1 MLSTLNFNR
10 ALLAISLLTISAGAG
25 AQAGKRVV
33 EHSDFDV
40 KLGFVHVG
48 TGEWKVLAFDT
59 VDNHETFHAILTIK
73 GGFGPAKV
81 DDRFESWGD
90 ATSWRVSRDV
100 FSRRFIQNQHE
111 VNYKKNVRFD
121 ISPERGEW
129 TRNDGKKERVA
140 SKNPLDDLT
149 MLVFIRSL
157 PLKVGDTYSIP
168 RYFKAEGNPLL
179 LRVVR
184 KETIK
189 VPAGT
194 FETVV
199 VRPTIK
205 TSGLFGEGGEA
216 ELYLTNDRFHSLVQL
231 KSKVKLIGSL
241 TLQLKKYQP
250 PTVTDDPR
258 GDGDTQL
265 PPFGFVN
272 NY

>member
-1 MLSTLNFNR
+1 MLKPKSLLKPLV
-10 ALLAISLLTISAGAG
+10 ALLLIAVLGTTLH
-25 AQAGKRVV
+25 AQDPRRVV

-48 TGEWKVLAFDT
+48 SGEWTVLAFDT
-59 VDNHETFHAILTIK
+59 VDAHQTFHAILKIN

-81 DDRFESWGD
+81 DDRFDSWGD
-90 ATSWRVSRDV
+90 ADSWRESRDV
-100 FSRRFIQNQHE
+100 FSRRFIQSQHE
-111 VNYKKNVRFD
+111 VNYRKNVRYD
-121 ISPERGEW
+121 ISPEKGEW
-129 TRNDGKKERVA
+129 VRSDGKRDKLAARL
-140 SKNPLDDLT
+140 PLDDLT

-157 PLKVGDTYSIP
+157 PLKVGDAYSVP
-168 RYFKAEGNPLL
+168 RYFKAEDNPVT

-184 KETIK
+184 KETVT

-199 VRPTIK
+199 VKPTIK

-250 PTVTDDPR
+250 PSVTDDPK
-258 GDGDTQL
+258 GSEQAWT
-265 PPFGFVN
+265 PFGFEDN
-272 NY
+272 